1 MRVGRGSEDAEVDVE
16 SESDAETGLGIA
28 ILLGDGGRMRG
39 TGGTPGAFPYAAVAS
54 PRRGRFCGTE
64 RKPWLEAGRTA
75 GVTVPFPLLLLL
87 PKWWP

>member
-1 MRVGRGSEDAEVDVE
+1 MDVE

-39 TGGTPGAFPYAAVAS
+39 TGGFPGAFLYAAVAS

-75 GVTVPFPLLLLL
+75 GVMLPFPLLLLL
-87 PKWWP
+87 LRWWP